1 MNILNEAYSESGNLT
16 NKEKKQ
22 DNFLNK
28 IKNSLCILKFSNKI
42 AHGFLL
48 EYDKGNNIPFY
59 CLITNEQIKKED
71 INTNEIEL
79 MFGKESRK
87 IKINEKEKS
96 IESIKIINY
105 NTVVEL
111 IEKER
116 IFYNYNFANIA
127 LTIIEIL
134 KKDNIN
140 DDYFLSSNL
149 DNIDNYNNLINK
161 SIYFPKKLE
170 ENEISYF
177 KNGIKSIK
185 QNEFNFLNN
194 DKCNN
199 LGFPIFLDG
208 STSVL
213 GIIIHDQE
221 KNENIGYFI
230 YPIVNFLKNM
240 KIKGKKDYGI
250 ATYEGELKNGKRE
263 GYGKFTNKDGSYYY
277 VGQC

>member
-1 MNILNEAYSESGNLT
+1 M
-16 NKEKKQ
+16 
-22 DNFLNK
+22 NK

>member
-134 KKDNIN
+134 KK
-140 DDYFLSSNL
+140 
-149 DNIDNYNNLINK
+149 
-161 SIYFPKKLE
+161 
-170 ENEISYF
+170 
-177 KNGIKSIK
+177 
-185 QNEFNFLNN
+185 
-194 DKCNN
+194 
-199 LGFPIFLDG
+199 
-208 STSVL
+208 
-213 GIIIHDQE
+213 
-221 KNENIGYFI
+221 
-230 YPIVNFLKNM
+230 
-240 KIKGKKDYGI
+240 
-250 ATYEGELKNGKRE
+250 R
-263 GYGKFTNKDGSYYY
+263 
-277 VGQC
+277 